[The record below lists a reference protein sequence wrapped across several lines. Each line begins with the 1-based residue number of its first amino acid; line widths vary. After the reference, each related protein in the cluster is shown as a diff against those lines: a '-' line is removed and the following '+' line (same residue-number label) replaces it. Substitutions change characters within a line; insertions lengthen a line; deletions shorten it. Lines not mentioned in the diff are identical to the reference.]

1 MSDAAAA
8 PRSPWPAL
16 WALVIGFFMILVDS
30 TIVSVAIPHIM
41 SGLDAGINEVIWV
54 TSAYLLAYA
63 VPLLITGRL
72 GDRFGP
78 KPVYLT
84 GLAVFT
90 LASLWCGLADSIAML
105 IVARVVQGLGA
116 ALMTPQTMAV
126 IMRTFAPNARGA
138 AMGLWGGV
146 AGLAMLVGPLLGG
159 ALVDSLGWEWI
170 FFINVPVGIVGFV
183 LVMRLVP
190 RLPLHA
196 HSFDWLGVV
205 LSAAGMFLLVF
216 GIQEGETYDWG
227 AMPILGVDVP
237 LIGMIVAGVVLMVAF
252 VVWQAVNRREPLV
265 PLGIFRDRNFT
276 LASIAIAT
284 IGFLVTAMAVPI
296 FLYAQGVRGLTPTE
310 SALLMVPMAL
320 GAGFL
325 SPFTSRF
332 LQARDPRLFT
342 AAGILGMGAA
352 VAWYGMWVQSE
363 TDVWLFLL
371 PGALMGVSS
380 AFVWGPLG
388 IVATRNLDP
397 RLAGAGSG
405 VYNTVRQ
412 MGAVIGSAAIAA
424 AMSWRI
430 DAELGAGSS
439 DQVSGTS
446 FGGTLPE
453 QIAGPFSEA
462 LGQSLL
468 LPAAVTALGVVA
480 ALCFAK
486 PKAQGQQPPTL
497 AADDAAAAAVATAE

>member
-1 MSDAAAA
+1 MPDAAAA
-8 PRSPWPAL
+8 SRSPWPAL

-41 SGLDAGINEVIWV
+41 AGLDAGINEVIWV

-63 VPLLITGRL
+63 VPLLVTGRL

-90 LASLWCGLADSIAML
+90 LASLWCGLATSIEML

-159 ALVDSLGWEWI
+159 ALVDAFGWEWI

-205 LSAAGMFLLVF
+205 LSAVGMFLVVF
-216 GIQEGETYDWG
+216 CLQEGETYDWG

-237 LIGMIVAGVVLMVAF
+237 LVGMIVVGVLVMVGF

-296 FLYAQGVRGLTPTE
+296 FLYAQGVRGLSPTE
-310 SALLMVPMAL
+310 SALLMVPMAI
-320 GAGFL
+320 GAGIL

-332 LQARDPRLFT
+332 LQARDPRLFA
-342 AAGILGMGAA
+342 AAGILGMGAS
-352 VAWYGMWVQSE
+352 VAWYGMWVQSQ

-412 MGAVIGSAAIAA
+412 IGAVVGSAAIAA

-430 DAELGAGSS
+430 DAELGAGAG
-439 DQVSGTS
+439 DQVSGGS
-446 FGGTLPE
+446 FGGALPA
-453 QIAGPFSEA
+453 QIAGPFSAA

-480 ALCFAK
+480 ALCFAP
-486 PKAQGQQPPTL
+486 PKVQAQRPPAR
-497 AADDAAAAAVATAE
+497 AADDAEAAAIATAD

>member
-1 MSDAAAA
+1 MSDT
-8 PRSPWPAL
+8 PTTRSPWPAL

-41 SGLDAGINEVIWV
+41 AGLDAGINEVIWV

-78 KPVYLT
+78 KPVYLA
-84 GLAVFT
+84 GLVVFT
-90 LASLWCGLADSIAML
+90 LASLWCGLADSIEML
-105 IVARVVQGLGA
+105 ILARVVQGLGA

-126 IMRTFAPNARGA
+126 IMRTFAPDSRGA

-159 ALVDSLGWEWI
+159 ALVDGLGWAWI

-190 RLPLHA
+190 SLPLHA

-205 LSAAGMFLLVF
+205 LSAAGMFLLVL

-227 AMPILGVDVP
+227 AMPVLGVDVP
-237 LIGMIVAGVVLMVAF
+237 IVGVILAGVVLMVAF
-252 VVWQAVNRREPLV
+252 VVWQWRNRREPLV
-265 PLGIFRDRNFT
+265 PLGIFRDRNFA
-276 LASIAIAT
+276 LASLAIAT

-296 FLYAQGVRGLTPTE
+296 FLYAQGVRGLSPTQ

-332 LQARDPRLFT
+332 LQARDPRLFV
-342 AAGILGMGAA
+342 AAGILGMGGA
-352 VAWYGMWVQSE
+352 VAWYGTWVQQQA
-363 TDVWLFLL
+363 DVWLLLL

-412 MGAVIGSAAIAA
+412 IGAVVGSAAIAA

-430 DAELGAGSS
+430 DAELGAGAS
-439 DQVSGTS
+439 DRVSGAS
-446 FGGTLPE
+446 AGGALPE
-453 QIAGPFSEA
+453 QVAGPFAAA

-480 ALCFAK
+480 ALCFAR
-486 PKAQGQQPPTL
+486 PGAGRAGAPPSL
-497 AADDAAAAAVATAE
+497 ADDDAAATRVAAD

>member
-1 MSDAAAA
+1 MTDAR
-8 PRSPWPAL
+8 RSPWPAL

-41 SGLDAGINEVIWV
+41 AGLDAGINEVIWV

-72 GDRFGP
+72 GDRLGP

-146 AGLAMLVGPLLGG
+146 AGIAMLVGPLLGG
-159 ALVDSLGWEWI
+159 TLVDGLGWEWI

-183 LVMRLVP
+183 LVLRLVP

-237 LIGMIVAGVVLMVAF
+237 LLGVIVAGVALLVAF

-265 PLGIFRDRNFT
+265 PLGIFRDRNFS
-276 LASIAIAT
+276 LASVAIAT
-284 IGFLVTAMAVPI
+284 IGFLVTAMSVPI
-296 FLYAQGVRGLTPTE
+296 FLYAQGVRGLTPTQ
-310 SALLMVPMAL
+310 SALLLVPTAI
-320 GAGFL
+320 GAGVL

-342 AAGILGMGAA
+342 AAGILGMGTA
-352 VAWYGMWVQSE
+352 VGWYGLWIQQEV
-363 TDVWLFLL
+363 DVWLLLL
-371 PGALMGVSS
+371 PATLMGLSS

-412 MGAVIGSAAIAA
+412 IGAVVGSAAIAA
-424 AMSWRI
+424 AMTWRI
-430 DAELGAGSS
+430 DAEVGAGAG
-439 DQVSGTS
+439 DRVSGAA
-446 FGGTLPE
+446 FGGSLPAE
-453 QIAGPFSEA
+453 VASPVAAA

-468 LPAAVTALGVVA
+468 LPAALAAVGVVA
-480 ALCFAK
+480 ALCFAR
-486 PKAQGQQPPTL
+486 PRTDANATPRL
-497 AADDAAAAAVATAE
+497 ATEDAAAVGAD